1 MQRNKGLRKFC
12 FILFILFAVW
22 PAFCSSYFVAPDG
35 NDSSTGNIKHP
46 FKTIPKAVSI
56 ANRCGN

>member
-1 MQRNKGLRKFC
+1 MKRNNGLRNFC
-12 FILFILFAVW
+12 FILFILFAVC
-22 PAFCSSYFVAPDG
+22 PAHCSQFFVDPNG
-35 NDSSTGNIKHP
+35 NDSGNGTIKHP